1 MGLSRVFLVGS
12 GVDIVIGANTVSAG
26 TIKANT
32 ILPNNVAEG
41 TLTADRI
48 KGNTINSSH
57 IAIGTVHANSITQN
71 TINSSHIA
79 SGTILSDSLANV
91 ATPPGGL
98 SYGGA
103 SAIPSISVNDKGQI
117 TRVANVAVSIG
128 DGGGLNPFLLLGVG

>member
-1 MGLSRVFLVGS
+1 MALSRVFLVGS
-12 GVDIVIGANTVSAG
+12 GVDITIGANTVTTA
-26 TIKANT
+26 TIVANT

-57 IAIGTVHANSITQN
+57 V
-71 TINSSHIA
+71 A
-79 SGTILSDSLANV
+79 SGTILSASLANV

>member
-12 GVDIVIGANTVSAG
+12 GVDIIIGANTVSAG

-57 IAIGTVHANSITQN
+57 IA
-71 TINSSHIA
+71 
-79 SGTILSDSLANV
+79 SGTILSTSLANV
-91 ATPPGGL
+91 ANPPGGL